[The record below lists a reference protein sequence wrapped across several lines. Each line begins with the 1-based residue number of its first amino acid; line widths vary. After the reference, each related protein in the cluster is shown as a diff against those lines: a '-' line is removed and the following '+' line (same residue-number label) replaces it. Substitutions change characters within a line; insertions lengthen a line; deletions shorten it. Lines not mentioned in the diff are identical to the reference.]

1 MFYGLTRADWNS
13 PPIPLVRHPYGPFL
27 PIKCAPGG
35 RTCLPAR
42 GEKHVKRAKTMADSA
57 VRVRIAP
64 SPTGEPHVGTAY
76 IALFN
81 YLFAKKHG
89 GTFILRIE
97 DTDATRSTPE
107 FEQKV
112 LDALKWCGLE
122 WSEGPDVGGPYG
134 PYRQSDRKDIY
145 LDYVRQIENNG
156 HGFRCFCTPE
166 RLEQMR
172 EGQRAAGK
180 QPKYDGHCL
189 SLTAEEVTRRV
200 DAGEPHVVRMKIPTE
215 GSCKFTDGVY
225 GDVEIPWDSVDM
237 QVLLK
242 ADGMPTYHMANVVD
256 DYLMKITHVARGE
269 EWLASVPKHILIY
282 QYLGLTPPVFMH
294 LSLMRNADKS
304 KLSKRKNP
312 TSISYYSALGY
323 LPEALMNFLG
333 LFFIQIAEGE
343 ELMTMAELAEK
354 FDPDN
359 LSKSGAIFDIQ
370 KLDWLNG
377 RWIREKLSDDEFLGR
392 VLAWASENDRLKQG
406 LKLSQSRISKLGE
419 LPALADFLLKSD
431 LGLEPAAFAK
441 IKSSPEELVEIFNT
455 VQPDLEKIL
464 EWNKETIEAELRA
477 IADRMGKK
485 LKVVLA
491 PLFVAV
497 SGSSRSLPLFDS
509 MELLGRSVVRQ
520 RLKIAGQVA
529 ASMAGSGK

>member
-1 MFYGLTRADWNS
+1 MSTSGTAS
-13 PPIPLVRHPYGPFL
+13 G
-27 PIKCAPGG
+27 
-35 RTCLPAR
+35 
-42 GEKHVKRAKTMADSA
+42 

-81 YLFAKKHG
+81 YLFAKKNN

-122 WSEGPDVGGPYG
+122 WSEGPDIGGPYG

-145 LDYVRQIENNG
+145 RPYVDKIVANG
-156 HGFRCFCTPE
+156 HGFKCFCTPE

-172 EGQRAAGK
+172 EAQRAAGK
-180 QPKYDGHCL
+180 PPKYDGLCL
-189 SLTAEEVTRRV
+189 HLSAEEVTKRV
-200 DAGEPHVVRMKIPTE
+200 DAGEPHVVRMKIPAE
-215 GSCKFTDGVY
+215 GSCKFVDGVY
-225 GDVEIPWDSVDM
+225 GPVEIPWEAVDM

-256 DYLMKITHVARGE
+256 DHMMKITHVARGE

-282 QYLGLTPPVFMH
+282 QYLGLEPPVFMH
-294 LSLMRNADKS
+294 LSLMRNHDKS

-343 ELMTMAELAEK
+343 ELLTMEQLAEK
-354 FDPDN
+354 FDPEN
-359 LSKSGAIFDIQ
+359 LSKAGAIFDIQ

-377 RWIREKLSDDEFLGR
+377 RWLREQLTEAEFAAR
-392 VLAWASENDRLKQG
+392 VLNWAMENNRIRDG

-419 LPALADFLLKSD
+419 LPDLAGFLLKSD
-431 LGLEPAAFAK
+431 LGLTPEAFAK
-441 IKSSPEELVEIFNT
+441 VKSTPEEILEVLNQ
-455 VQPDLEKIL
+455 VQPDLEKMP
-464 EWNKETIEAELRA
+464 EWTVESIEAELRA
-477 IADRMGKK
+477 SADRLGKK
-485 LKVVLA
+485 LKVVVA

-509 MELLGRSVVRQ
+509 MAILGRSVVRQ
-520 RLKIAGQVA
+520 RLKVA
-529 ASMAGSGK
+529 AQVVASMVGSGK

>member
-1 MFYGLTRADWNS
+1 M
-13 PPIPLVRHPYGPFL
+13 
-27 PIKCAPGG
+27 
-35 RTCLPAR
+35 R
-42 GEKHVKRAKTMADSA
+42 GVIRQACHFVETGTKTMSTSGTTG

-89 GTFILRIE
+89 GEFILRIE

-134 PYRQSDRKDIY
+134 PYRQSDRKHIY
-145 LDYVRQIENNG
+145 LDYVRKIEANG

-172 EGQRAAGK
+172 EAQRAAGK
-180 QPKYDGHCL
+180 QPKYDGLCL
-189 SLTAEEVTRRV
+189 HLSAEEVTKRV
-200 DAGEPHVVRMKIPTE
+200 EAGEPHVVRMKIPTE
-215 GSCKFTDGVY
+215 GSCKFVDGVY
-225 GDVEIPWDSVDM
+225 GAVEIPWDSVDM

-256 DYLMKITHVARGE
+256 DHLMKITHVARGE

-282 QYLGLTPPVFMH
+282 QYLGLEPPVFMH

-359 LSKSGAIFDIQ
+359 LSKAGAIFDIQ

-377 RWIREKLSDDEFLGR
+377 RWLREQLSEEQFAAR
-392 VLAWASENDRLKQG
+392 VLAWAMENDRIGQS
-406 LKLSQSRISKLGE
+406 LKLSQSRITKLGD
-419 LPALADFLLKSD
+419 LPDLAGFLLKSD
-431 LGLEPAAFAK
+431 LGLTPEAFSK
-441 IKSSPEELVEIFNT
+441 VKSTPEEILEILNT
-455 VQPDLEKIL
+455 VQPDLEKIV
-464 EWNKETIEAELRA
+464 EWTVESIEAELRA
-477 IADRMGKK
+477 IADRIGKK
-485 LKVVLA
+485 LKVVVA

-509 MELLGRSVVRQ
+509 MAILGRSVVRQ
-520 RLKIAGQVA
+520 RLKVAAQVV

>member
-1 MFYGLTRADWNS
+1 MTTSSTPSG
-13 PPIPLVRHPYGPFL
+13 
-27 PIKCAPGG
+27 
-35 RTCLPAR
+35 
-42 GEKHVKRAKTMADSA
+42 

-81 YLFAKKHG
+81 YLFARKHG
-89 GTFILRIE
+89 GEFILRIE
-97 DTDATRSTPE
+97 DTDANRSTPE
-107 FEQKV
+107 FEEKV
-112 LDALKWCGLE
+112 LDALKWCGLK
-122 WSEGPDVGGPYG
+122 WSEGPDIGGPYG

-145 LDYVRQIENNG
+145 RPYVEKIVEAG

-166 RLEQMR
+166 RLEKMR
-172 EGQRAAGK
+172 EAQRAASLP
-180 QPKYDGHCL
+180 PKYDGLCL
-189 SLTAEEVTRRV
+189 TLKAEEVTARV
-200 DAGEPHVVRMKIPTE
+200 GAGEPHVVRMKIPTE
-215 GSCKFTDGVY
+215 GACKFTDGVY
-225 GDVEIPWDSVDM
+225 GDVEIPWDAVDM

-256 DYLMKITHVARGE
+256 DHLMKITHVARGE

-282 QYLGLTPPVFMH
+282 RYLGLEPPVFMH

-343 ELMTMAELAEK
+343 ELLSMQELAAK
-354 FDPDN
+354 FDPEN
-359 LSKSGAIFDIQ
+359 LSKAGAIFDVQ

-377 RWIREKLSDDEFLGR
+377 RWIREAISEEDFLAR
-392 VLAWASENDRLKQG
+392 VLTWASENGRLAEG
-406 LKLSQSRISKLGE
+406 LKLSRSRISKLGE
-419 LPALADFLLKSD
+419 LPDLAGFLLKSD
-431 LGLEPAAFAK
+431 LGLDAGAFTK
-441 IKSSPEELVEIFNT
+441 VKSSPEELLQILEAAHA
-455 VQPDLEKIL
+455 DLEKIL
-464 EWNKETIEAELRA
+464 EWNVGTIEAELRA
-477 IADRMGKK
+477 ISDRLGKK
-485 LKVVLA
+485 LKVVVA

-509 MELLGRSVVRQ
+509 MALLGRSVVRQ
-520 RLKIAGQVA
+520 RLKVAVKIA
-529 ASMAGSGK
+529 ASMVGPKN

>member
-1 MFYGLTRADWNS
+1 MTASG
-13 PPIPLVRHPYGPFL
+13 
-27 PIKCAPGG
+27 
-35 RTCLPAR
+35 
-42 GEKHVKRAKTMADSA
+42 

-89 GTFILRIE
+89 GEFILRIE

-107 FEQKV
+107 FETKV
-112 LDALKWCGLE
+112 LDALKWCGLK
-122 WSEGPDVGGPYG
+122 WSEGPDIGGPYG
-134 PYRQSDRKDIY
+134 PYRQSDRKDLY
-145 LDYVRQIENNG
+145 KPYVEKIVAAG

-172 EGQRAAGK
+172 EAQRAAGK
-180 QPKYDGHCL
+180 PPKYDGHCL
-189 SLTAEEVTRRV
+189 NLSAEEVTSRMA
-200 DAGEPHVVRMKIPTE
+200 AGEPSVVRMKIPTE

-225 GDVEIPWDSVDM
+225 GDVEIPWDAVDM

-256 DYLMKITHVARGE
+256 DHMMQITHVARGE

-282 QYLGLTPPVFMH
+282 QYLGLEPPVFMH

-312 TSISYYSALGY
+312 TSISYYTALGY
-323 LPEALMNFLG
+323 IPEALMNFLG
-333 LFFIQIAEGE
+333 LFFVQIAEGD
-343 ELMTMAELAEK
+343 ELLTMDELAEK
-354 FDPDN
+354 FDPEN
-359 LSKSGAIFDIQ
+359 LSKAGAIFDIQ

-377 RWIREKLSDDEFLGR
+377 RWIREKLSEEEFQHR
-392 VLAWASENDRLKQG
+392 VLTFAMENDRLKAG
-406 LKLSQSRISKLGE
+406 LALSQSRISKLGE
-419 LPALADFLLKSD
+419 LPDLMGFLFKSD
-431 LGLEPAAFAK
+431 LNLEPSAFAK
-441 IKSSPEELVEIFNT
+441 IKSPPEEILEILNT

-464 EWNKETIEAELRA
+464 EWNVEAIEAELRA

-485 LKVVLA
+485 LKVIVA

-509 MELLGRSVVRQ
+509 MAILGRSVVRQ
-520 RLKIAGQVA
+520 RLKLASQAVA
-529 ASMAGSGK
+529 ALVGSK

>member
-1 MFYGLTRADWNS
+1 MTTSG
-13 PPIPLVRHPYGPFL
+13 
-27 PIKCAPGG
+27 
-35 RTCLPAR
+35 
-42 GEKHVKRAKTMADSA
+42 

-89 GTFILRIE
+89 GEFILRIE

-107 FEQKV
+107 FETKV
-112 LDALKWCGLE
+112 LDALKWCGLK

-134 PYRQSDRKDIY
+134 PYRQSDRKDLY
-145 LDYVRQIENNG
+145 KPYVEKIVEAG

-172 EGQRAAGK
+172 AAQRAAGLP
-180 QPKYDGHCL
+180 PKYDGHCL
-189 SLTAEEVTRRV
+189 NLSAEEVSTRV
-200 DAGEPHVVRMKIPTE
+200 AAGEPHVVRMKIPTE
-215 GSCKFTDGVY
+215 GTCKFHDGVY
-225 GDVEIPWDSVDM
+225 GDVEIPWDAVDM

-256 DYLMKITHVARGE
+256 DHLMKITHVARGE

-282 QYLGLTPPVFMH
+282 QYLGWESPVFMH

-312 TSISYYSALGY
+312 TSISYYTALGY
-323 LPEALMNFLG
+323 IPEALMNFLG

-343 ELMTMAELAEK
+343 ELLSMDELAAK
-354 FDPDN
+354 FDPEN
-359 LSKSGAIFDIQ
+359 LSKAGAIFDIQ

-377 RWIREKLSDDEFLGR
+377 RWIREKLSEEEFQHR
-392 VLAWASENDRLKQG
+392 VLTWAMENDRLKEG
-406 LKLSQSRISKLGE
+406 LKLSQSRITKLGE
-419 LPALADFLLKSD
+419 LPDLAGFLFKSD
-431 LGLEPAAFAK
+431 LNLDPSAFAR
-441 IKSSPEELVEIFNT
+441 IKSTPEELLEILNT

-464 EWNKETIEAELRA
+464 EWNVETIEAELRA

-485 LKVVLA
+485 LKVIVA

-509 MELLGRSVVRQ
+509 MAILGRSVVRQ
-520 RLKIAGQVA
+520 RLKLAAQTVA
-529 ASMAGSGK
+529 TLVGPKN

>member
-1 MFYGLTRADWNS
+1 MSTSGTAS
-13 PPIPLVRHPYGPFL
+13 G
-27 PIKCAPGG
+27 
-35 RTCLPAR
+35 
-42 GEKHVKRAKTMADSA
+42 

-81 YLFAKKHG
+81 YLFAKKNN

-122 WSEGPDVGGPYG
+122 WSEGPDIGGPYG

-145 LDYVRQIENNG
+145 RPYVDKIVANG
-156 HGFRCFCTPE
+156 HGFKCFCTPE

-172 EGQRAAGK
+172 EAQRAAGK
-180 QPKYDGHCL
+180 PPKYDGLCL
-189 SLTAEEVTRRV
+189 HLSAEEVTKRV

-215 GSCKFTDGVY
+215 GSCKFVDGVY
-225 GDVEIPWDSVDM
+225 GPVEIPWEAVDM

-256 DYLMKITHVARGE
+256 DHMMKITHVARGE

-282 QYLGLTPPVFMH
+282 QYLGLEPPVFMH
-294 LSLMRNADKS
+294 LSLMRNHDKS

-343 ELMTMAELAEK
+343 ELLTMEQLAEK
-354 FDPDN
+354 FDPEN
-359 LSKSGAIFDIQ
+359 LSKAGAIFDIQ

-377 RWIREKLSDDEFLGR
+377 RWLREQLTEEEFAAR
-392 VLAWASENDRLKQG
+392 VLNWAMENNRIRDG

-419 LPALADFLLKSD
+419 LPDLAGFLLKSD
-431 LGLEPAAFAK
+431 LGLTPEVFAK
-441 IKSSPEELVEIFNT
+441 VKSTPEEILEVLNQ
-455 VQPDLEKIL
+455 VQPDLEKMP
-464 EWNKETIEAELRA
+464 EWTVESIEAELRA
-477 IADRMGKK
+477 SADRLGKK
-485 LKVVLA
+485 LKVVVA

-509 MELLGRSVVRQ
+509 MAILGRSVVRQ
-520 RLKIAGQVA
+520 RLKVA
-529 ASMAGSGK
+529 AQVVASMVGSGNKDA

>member
-1 MFYGLTRADWNS
+1 MSETG
-13 PPIPLVRHPYGPFL
+13 
-27 PIKCAPGG
+27 
-35 RTCLPAR
+35 
-42 GEKHVKRAKTMADSA
+42 

-81 YLFAKKHG
+81 YLFAKKHN

-122 WSEGPDVGGPYG
+122 WAEGPDVGGPYG
-134 PYRQSDRKDIY
+134 PYRQSDRKHIY
-145 LDYVRQIENNG
+145 GEYVEKIVAAG

-166 RLEQMR
+166 RLEEMR
-172 EGQRAAGK
+172 AGQRASGK
-180 QPKYDGHCL
+180 QPKYDGKCL
-189 SLTAEEVTRRV
+189 NLKAEEVKARM
-200 DAGEPHVVRMKIPTE
+200 DAGEPSVVRMKIPAE
-215 GSCKFTDGVY
+215 GACEFHDGVY
-225 GDVEIPWDSVDM
+225 GDVSIPWESVDM

-256 DYLMKITHVARGE
+256 DHLMKITHVARGE
-269 EWLASVPKHILIY
+269 EWLASVPKHILLY
-282 QYLGLTPPVFMH
+282 QYLGLEPPKFMH

-304 KLSKRKNP
+304 KLSKRRNP

-343 ELMTMAELAEK
+343 EMMSMEQLKEK
-354 FDPDN
+354 FDPESLN
-359 LSKSGAIFDIQ
+359 KAGAIFDIQ

-377 RWIREKLSDDEFLGR
+377 RWLREGISEGEFVAR
-392 VLAWASENDRLKQG
+392 VLNWAQENDRFMEG
-406 LKLSQSRISKLGE
+406 MKLAQSRIERLSD
-419 LPALADFLLKSD
+419 LPDLAGFLLKGD
-431 LGLEPAAFAK
+431 LGLTADNFRR
-441 IKSSPEELVEIFNT
+441 IKKTSLEDVLAVLQTSHD
-455 VQPDLEKIL
+455 DLEKIF
-464 EWNKETIEAELRA
+464 EWNTASIEEELRA
-477 IADRMGKK
+477 ISERMEKK
-485 LKVVLA
+485 LRDVVA
-491 PLFVAV
+491 PLFIAV

-509 MELLGRSVVRQ
+509 MAILGRSVVRQ
-520 RLKIAGQVA
+520 RLKQAITAVKLGLEEDKKNN
-529 ASMAGSGK
+529 G

>member
-1 MFYGLTRADWNS
+1 MTTSG
-13 PPIPLVRHPYGPFL
+13 
-27 PIKCAPGG
+27 
-35 RTCLPAR
+35 
-42 GEKHVKRAKTMADSA
+42 

-89 GTFILRIE
+89 GEFILRIE

-107 FEQKV
+107 FETKV
-112 LDALKWCGLE
+112 LDALKWCGLK
-122 WSEGPDVGGPYG
+122 WSEGPDIGGPYG
-134 PYRQSDRKDIY
+134 PYRQSDRKDLY
-145 LDYVRQIENNG
+145 KPYVEQIVTNG

-166 RLEQMR
+166 RLEKMR
-172 EGQRAAGK
+172 EAQRAAGLP
-180 QPKYDGHCL
+180 PKYDGHCL
-189 SLTAEEVTRRV
+189 NLSAEEVTSRV
-200 DAGEPHVVRMKIPTE
+200 AAGEPHVVRMKIPTE
-215 GSCKFTDGVY
+215 GSCKFHDGVY
-225 GDVEIPWDSVDM
+225 GDVEIPWDAVDM

-256 DYLMKITHVARGE
+256 DHLMKITHVARGE

-282 QYLGLTPPVFMH
+282 QYLGWEPPVFMH

-304 KLSKRKNP
+304 KLSKRRNP
-312 TSISYYSALGY
+312 TSISYYTALGY
-323 LPEALMNFLG
+323 IPEALMNFLG

-343 ELMTMAELAEK
+343 ELLSMDELTAK
-354 FDPDN
+354 FDPEN
-359 LSKSGAIFDIQ
+359 LSKAGAIFDIQ

-377 RWIREKLSDDEFLGR
+377 RWIREKLSEEEFQHR
-392 VLAWASENDRLKQG
+392 VLTWAMENDRLKEG
-406 LKLSQSRISKLGE
+406 LKLSQSRITKLGE
-419 LPALADFLLKSD
+419 LPDLAGFLFKSD
-431 LGLEPAAFAK
+431 LNLDPSAFAK
-441 IKSSPEELVEIFNT
+441 IKSTPEELLEILNT

-464 EWNKETIEAELRA
+464 EWNVETIEAELRA

-485 LKVVLA
+485 LKVIVA

-509 MELLGRSVVRQ
+509 MAILGRSVVRQ
-520 RLKIAGQVA
+520 RLKLAAQTVA
-529 ASMAGSGK
+529 ALVGPKN

>member
-1 MFYGLTRADWNS
+1 MSTSGTAS
-13 PPIPLVRHPYGPFL
+13 G
-27 PIKCAPGG
+27 
-35 RTCLPAR
+35 
-42 GEKHVKRAKTMADSA
+42 

-81 YLFAKKHG
+81 YLFAKKHN

-122 WSEGPDVGGPYG
+122 WSEGPDIGGPYG
-134 PYRQSDRKDIY
+134 PYRQSDRKDMY
-145 LDYVRQIENNG
+145 RPYVDKIVESG
-156 HGFRCFCTPE
+156 HGFKCFCTPE
-166 RLEQMR
+166 RLAEMR
-172 EGQRAAGK
+172 EAQRAAGK
-180 QPKYDGHCL
+180 PPKYDGLCL
-189 SLTAEEVTRRV
+189 HISAEEVTRRV

-215 GSCKFTDGVY
+215 GSCKFVDGVY
-225 GDVEIPWDSVDM
+225 GPVEIPWDAVDM

-256 DYLMKITHVARGE
+256 DHLMKITHVARGE

-282 QYLGLTPPVFMH
+282 QYLGLEPPVFMH
-294 LSLMRNADKS
+294 LSLMRNHDKS

-343 ELMTMAELAEK
+343 ELLTMEQLAEK
-354 FDPDN
+354 FDPEN
-359 LSKSGAIFDIQ
+359 LSKAGAIFDIQ

-377 RWIREKLSDDEFLGR
+377 RWLREQLTEEEFTAR
-392 VLAWASENDRLKQG
+392 VLNWAMENDRIRQG

-419 LPALADFLLKSD
+419 LPDLTGFLLKSD
-431 LGLEPAAFAK
+431 LGLTPEAFAK
-441 IKSSPEELVEIFNT
+441 VKSTPEEILEVLNQ
-455 VQPDLEKIL
+455 VQPDLEKMP
-464 EWNKETIEAELRA
+464 EWTVESIEAELRLS
-477 IADRMGKK
+477 ADRLGKK
-485 LKVVLA
+485 LKVVVA

-509 MELLGRSVVRQ
+509 MAILGRSVVRQ
-520 RLKIAGQVA
+520 RLKIAAQVV
-529 ASMAGSGK
+529 ASMVGSGK

>member
-1 MFYGLTRADWNS
+1 MSTSGTAS
-13 PPIPLVRHPYGPFL
+13 G
-27 PIKCAPGG
+27 
-35 RTCLPAR
+35 
-42 GEKHVKRAKTMADSA
+42 

-81 YLFAKKHG
+81 YLFAKKHN

-122 WSEGPDVGGPYG
+122 WSEGPDIGGPYG
-134 PYRQSDRKDIY
+134 PYRQSDRKDMY
-145 LDYVRQIENNG
+145 RPYVDRIVESG
-156 HGFRCFCTPE
+156 HGFNCFCTPE
-166 RLEQMR
+166 RLTEMR
-172 EGQRAAGK
+172 EAQRAAGK
-180 QPKYDGHCL
+180 PPKYDGLCL
-189 SLTAEEVTRRV
+189 HLSAEEVTKRV

-215 GSCKFTDGVY
+215 GSCKFVDGVY
-225 GDVEIPWDSVDM
+225 GPVEIPWDAVDM

-256 DYLMKITHVARGE
+256 DHLMKITHVARGE

-282 QYLGLTPPVFMH
+282 QYLGLEPPVFMH
-294 LSLMRNADKS
+294 LSLMRNHDKS

-343 ELMTMAELAEK
+343 ELLTMDQLAEK
-354 FDPDN
+354 FDPEN
-359 LSKSGAIFDIQ
+359 LSKAGAIFDIQ

-377 RWIREKLSDDEFLGR
+377 RWLREQLTEEEFTAR
-392 VLAWASENDRLKQG
+392 VLNWAMENDRIRQG

-419 LPALADFLLKSD
+419 LPDLTGFLLKSD
-431 LGLEPAAFAK
+431 LGLTPEAFAK
-441 IKSSPEELVEIFNT
+441 VKSTPEEILDVLNQ
-455 VQPDLEKIL
+455 VQPDLEKMP
-464 EWNKETIEAELRA
+464 EWTVESIEAELRLS
-477 IADRMGKK
+477 ADRLGKK
-485 LKVVLA
+485 LKVVVA

-509 MELLGRSVVRQ
+509 MAILGRSVVRQ
-520 RLKIAGQVA
+520 RLKVA
-529 ASMAGSGK
+529 AQVVASMVGSGK

>member
-1 MFYGLTRADWNS
+1 MTTSG
-13 PPIPLVRHPYGPFL
+13 
-27 PIKCAPGG
+27 
-35 RTCLPAR
+35 
-42 GEKHVKRAKTMADSA
+42 

-89 GTFILRIE
+89 GEFILRIE

-107 FEQKV
+107 FETKV
-112 LDALKWCGLE
+112 LDALKWCGLK
-122 WSEGPDVGGPYG
+122 WSEGPDIGGPYG
-134 PYRQSDRKDIY
+134 PYRQSDRKDLY
-145 LDYVRQIENNG
+145 KPYVEKIVDAG

-172 EGQRAAGK
+172 AAQRAAGLP
-180 QPKYDGHCL
+180 PKYDGHCL
-189 SLTAEEVTRRV
+189 NLSAEEVSSRV
-200 DAGEPHVVRMKIPTE
+200 AAGEPHVVRMKIPTE
-215 GSCKFTDGVY
+215 GSCKFHDGVY
-225 GDVEIPWDSVDM
+225 GDVEIPWDAVDM

-256 DYLMKITHVARGE
+256 DHLMKITHVARGE

-282 QYLGLTPPVFMH
+282 RYLGLEPPVFMH

-312 TSISYYSALGY
+312 TSISYYTALGY
-323 LPEALMNFLG
+323 IPEALMNFLG
-333 LFFIQIAEGE
+333 LFFVQIAEGD
-343 ELMTMAELAEK
+343 ELLTMDELAEK
-354 FDPDN
+354 FDPEN
-359 LSKSGAIFDIQ
+359 LSKAGAIFDIQ

-377 RWIREKLSDDEFLGR
+377 RWIREKLSEEEFQQR
-392 VLAWASENDRLKQG
+392 VLTWAMENSRLQEG

-419 LPALADFLLKSD
+419 LPDLTGFLFKSD
-431 LGLEPAAFAK
+431 LNLDPSAFAR
-441 IKSSPEELVEIFNT
+441 IKSTPEELLEILNT

-464 EWNKETIEAELRA
+464 EWNVETIEAELRA

-485 LKVVLA
+485 LKVIVA

-509 MELLGRSVVRQ
+509 MAILGRSVVRQ
-520 RLKIAGQVA
+520 RLKLAAQTVA
-529 ASMAGSGK
+529 TLVGPKN

>member
-1 MFYGLTRADWNS
+1 MST
-13 PPIPLVRHPYGPFL
+13 
-27 PIKCAPGG
+27 
-35 RTCLPAR
+35 
-42 GEKHVKRAKTMADSA
+42 SA
-57 VRVRIAP
+57 TASGVRVRIAP

-81 YLFAKKHG
+81 YLFAKKNN

-122 WSEGPDVGGPYG
+122 WSEGPDIGGPYG

-145 LDYVRQIENNG
+145 RPFVDKIVANG
-156 HGFRCFCTPE
+156 HGFKCFCTPE
-166 RLEQMR
+166 RLAEMR
-172 EGQRAAGK
+172 EAQRAAGK
-180 QPKYDGHCL
+180 PPKYDGLCL
-189 SLTAEEVTRRV
+189 HLSAEEVKTRV
-200 DAGEPHVVRMKIPTE
+200 EAGEPHVVRMKIPTE
-215 GSCKFTDGVY
+215 GSCKFVDGVY
-225 GDVEIPWDSVDM
+225 GPVEIPWDAVDM

-256 DYLMKITHVARGE
+256 DHLMKITHVARGE

-282 QYLGLTPPVFMH
+282 QYLGLEPPVFMH
-294 LSLMRNADKS
+294 LSLMRNHDKS

-343 ELMTMAELAEK
+343 ELLTMDQLSEK
-354 FDPDN
+354 FDPEN
-359 LSKSGAIFDIQ
+359 LSKAGAIFDIQ

-377 RWIREKLSDDEFLGR
+377 RWLREQLSEEEFVQR
-392 VLAWASENDRLKQG
+392 VLSWAMENDRVRQG

-419 LPALADFLLKSD
+419 LPELAGFLLKSD
-431 LGLEPAAFAK
+431 LGLTPEAFAK
-441 IKSSPEELVEIFNT
+441 VKSTPEEILEVLNQ
-455 VQPDLEKIL
+455 VQPDLEKMP
-464 EWNKETIEAELRA
+464 EWTVESIEAELRA
-477 IADRMGKK
+477 SADRLGKK
-485 LKVVLA
+485 LKVVVA

-509 MELLGRSVVRQ
+509 MAILGRSVVRQ
-520 RLKIAGQVA
+520 RLKVA
-529 ASMAGSGK
+529 AQVVASMVGSGK

>member
-1 MFYGLTRADWNS
+1 MTASG
-13 PPIPLVRHPYGPFL
+13 
-27 PIKCAPGG
+27 
-35 RTCLPAR
+35 
-42 GEKHVKRAKTMADSA
+42 

-81 YLFAKKHG
+81 YLFALKHG
-89 GTFILRIE
+89 GEFILRIE

-112 LDALKWCGLE
+112 LDALKWTGLK

-134 PYRQSDRKDIY
+134 PYRQSNRKHIY
-145 LDYVRQIENNG
+145 GEYVEKIVAAG

-166 RLEQMR
+166 RLEEMR
-172 EGQRAAGK
+172 AGQRAAGK
-180 QPKYDGHCL
+180 QPKYDGRCL
-189 SLTAEEVTRRV
+189 TLSAEEVTSRM
-200 DAGEPHVVRMKIPTE
+200 ASGEPSVVRMKIPTE
-215 GSCKFTDGVY
+215 GACKFHDGVY

-282 QYLGLTPPVFMH
+282 QYLGLEPPVFMH

-343 ELMTMAELAEK
+343 EMMTMDELAQK

-359 LSKSGAIFDIQ
+359 LSKAGAIFDVQ

-377 RWIREKLSDDEFLGR
+377 RWLREKLSPDEFIAR
-392 VLAWASENDRLKQG
+392 VFEWASENARLTEG
-406 LKLSQSRISKLGE
+406 LKLAQSRIGKLGE
-419 LPALADFLLKSD
+419 LPPLTGFLLASD
-431 LGLEPAAFAK
+431 VGLTPASFAG
-441 IKSSPEELVEIFNT
+441 IKAPPAETLEVLEV
-455 VQPDLEKIL
+455 VQADLEKIL
-464 EWNKETIEAELRA
+464 EWNVETIEAELRA
-477 IADRMGKK
+477 IAERTGKK
-485 LKVVLA
+485 LKVITA
-491 PLFVAV
+491 PLFVAM

-509 MELLGRSVVRQ
+509 MALLGRSVVRQ
-520 RLKIAGQVA
+520 RLKVA
-529 ASMAGSGK
+529 AQVVKTMAAA

>member
-1 MFYGLTRADWNS
+1 MNTSATN
-13 PPIPLVRHPYGPFL
+13 
-27 PIKCAPGG
+27 AP
-35 RTCLPAR
+35 
-42 GEKHVKRAKTMADSA
+42 

-81 YLFAKKHG
+81 YLFAKKHN

-107 FEQKV
+107 FETKV

-122 WSEGPDVGGPYG
+122 WAEGPDVGGPYG
-134 PYRQSDRKDIY
+134 PYRQSDRKHIY
-145 LDYVRQIENNG
+145 LDYVRKIEANG

-172 EGQRAAGK
+172 EAQRAEGK
-180 QPKYDGHCL
+180 QPKYDGLCL
-189 SLTAEEVTRRV
+189 KLSAEEVTKRV
-200 DAGEPHVVRMKIPTE
+200 EAGEPHVVRMKIPTE
-215 GSCKFTDGVY
+215 GSCKFVDGVY
-225 GDVEIPWDSVDM
+225 GEVEIPWESVDM

-256 DYLMKITHVARGE
+256 DHLMKITHVARGE

-282 QYLGLTPPVFMH
+282 QYLGLEPPVFMH

-323 LPEALMNFLG
+323 MPEALMNFLG

-343 ELMTMAELAEK
+343 ELMTMQELSEK

-377 RWIREKLSDDEFLGR
+377 RWLREKLSEEEFAAR
-392 VLAWASENDRLKQG
+392 VLAWAMENDRLKEG
-406 LKLSQSRISKLGE
+406 LKLSQSRITKLGE
-419 LPALADFLLKSD
+419 LPDLTGFLLKSD

-441 IKSSPEELVEIFNT
+441 VKSTPEEILEILNT
-455 VQPDLEKIL
+455 VQPDLEKIF
-464 EWNKETIEAELRA
+464 EWNVESIEAELRA

-491 PLFVAV
+491 PLFVSV

-509 MELLGRSVVRQ
+509 MAILGRSVVRQ
-520 RLKIAGQVA
+520 RLKVAAQVV

>member
-1 MFYGLTRADWNS
+1 MSTSG
-13 PPIPLVRHPYGPFL
+13 
-27 PIKCAPGG
+27 
-35 RTCLPAR
+35 
-42 GEKHVKRAKTMADSA
+42 

-81 YLFAKKHG
+81 YLFAKKNN

-122 WSEGPDVGGPYG
+122 WSEGPDIGGPYG

-145 LDYVRQIENNG
+145 RPYVDKIVANG
-156 HGFRCFCTPE
+156 HGFKCFCTPE

-172 EGQRAAGK
+172 EAQRAAGK
-180 QPKYDGHCL
+180 PPKYDGLCL
-189 SLTAEEVTRRV
+189 HLSAEEVTKRV
-200 DAGEPHVVRMKIPTE
+200 DAGEPHVVRMKIPAE
-215 GSCKFTDGVY
+215 GSCKFVDGVY
-225 GDVEIPWDSVDM
+225 GPVEIPWDAVDM

-256 DYLMKITHVARGE
+256 DHMMKITHVARGE

-282 QYLGLTPPVFMH
+282 QYLGLEPPVFMH
-294 LSLMRNADKS
+294 LSLMRNHDKS

-333 LFFIQIAEGE
+333 LFFIQISEGE
-343 ELMTMAELAEK
+343 ELLTMDQLAEK
-354 FDPDN
+354 FDPEN
-359 LSKSGAIFDIQ
+359 LSKAGAIFDIQ

-377 RWIREKLSDDEFLGR
+377 RWLREQLTEEDFMQR
-392 VLAWASENDRLKQG
+392 VLEWAMENNRIRDG

-419 LPALADFLLKSD
+419 LPDLAGFLLKSD
-431 LGLEPAAFAK
+431 LGLTPEAFAK
-441 IKSSPEELVEIFNT
+441 VKSTPEEILEVLNQ
-455 VQPDLEKIL
+455 VQPDLEKMP
-464 EWNKETIEAELRA
+464 EWTVESIEAELRA
-477 IADRMGKK
+477 SADRLGKK
-485 LKVVLA
+485 LKVVVA

-509 MELLGRSVVRQ
+509 MAILGRSVVRQ
-520 RLKIAGQVA
+520 RLKVA
-529 ASMAGSGK
+529 AQVVASMVGSGK

>member
-1 MFYGLTRADWNS
+1 MSTSGTAS
-13 PPIPLVRHPYGPFL
+13 G
-27 PIKCAPGG
+27 
-35 RTCLPAR
+35 
-42 GEKHVKRAKTMADSA
+42 

-81 YLFAKKHG
+81 YLFAKKHN

-122 WSEGPDVGGPYG
+122 WSEGPDIGGPYG
-134 PYRQSDRKDIY
+134 PYRQSDRKDMY
-145 LDYVRQIENNG
+145 RPYVDKIVANG
-156 HGFRCFCTPE
+156 HGFKCFCTPE
-166 RLEQMR
+166 RLAEMR
-172 EGQRAAGK
+172 EAQRAAGK
-180 QPKYDGHCL
+180 PPKYDGLCL
-189 SLTAEEVTRRV
+189 HISAEEVTRRV

-215 GSCKFTDGVY
+215 GSCKFVDGVY
-225 GDVEIPWDSVDM
+225 GPVEIPWDAVDM

-256 DYLMKITHVARGE
+256 DHLMKITHVARGE

-282 QYLGLTPPVFMH
+282 QYLGLEPPVFMH
-294 LSLMRNADKS
+294 LSLMRNHDKS

-343 ELMTMAELAEK
+343 ELLTMEQLAEK
-354 FDPDN
+354 FDPEN
-359 LSKSGAIFDIQ
+359 LSKAGAIFDIQ

-377 RWIREKLSDDEFLGR
+377 RWLREQLTEEEFTAR
-392 VLAWASENDRLKQG
+392 VLNWAMENDRIRQG

-419 LPALADFLLKSD
+419 LPDLTGFLLKSD
-431 LGLEPAAFAK
+431 LGLTPEAFAK
-441 IKSSPEELVEIFNT
+441 VKSTPEEILEVLNQ
-455 VQPDLEKIL
+455 VQPDLEKMP
-464 EWNKETIEAELRA
+464 EWTVESIEAELRLS
-477 IADRMGKK
+477 ADRLGKK
-485 LKVVLA
+485 LKVVVA

-509 MELLGRSVVRQ
+509 MAILGRSVVRQ
-520 RLKIAGQVA
+520 RLKIASQVV
-529 ASMAGSGK
+529 ASMVGSGK

>member
-1 MFYGLTRADWNS
+1 MSNPATNS
-13 PPIPLVRHPYGPFL
+13 G
-27 PIKCAPGG
+27 
-35 RTCLPAR
+35 
-42 GEKHVKRAKTMADSA
+42 

-107 FEQKV
+107 FEEKV

-122 WSEGPDVGGPYG
+122 WSEGPDIGGPHG
-134 PYRQSDRKDIY
+134 PYRQSDRKAMY
-145 LDYVRQIENNG
+145 QPYAQELLDKG
-156 HGFRCFCTPE
+156 HAFRCFCTPE
-166 RLEQMR
+166 RLEEMR
-172 EGQRAAGK
+172 EAQRASGK
-180 QPKYDGHCL
+180 PPKYDGLCL
-189 SLTAEEVTRRV
+189 NLSAEEVTSRMA
-200 DAGEPHVVRMKIPTE
+200 AGEPSVIRMKIPTE
-215 GSCKFTDGVY
+215 GSCDFTDGVY
-225 GDVEIPWDSVDM
+225 GDVSIPWDSVDM
-237 QVLLK
+237 QVLIK
-242 ADGMPTYHMANVVD
+242 ADGMPTYHMANVID
-256 DYLMKITHVARGE
+256 DHLMKITHVARGE
-269 EWLASVPKHILIY
+269 EWLASVPKHILLY
-282 QYLGLTPPVFMH
+282 RYFEWEQPVFMH

-343 ELMTMAELAEK
+343 ELLTMDELSQK
-354 FDPDN
+354 FDPEN
-359 LSKSGAIFDIQ
+359 LSKAGAIFDIQ

-377 RWIREKLSDDEFLGR
+377 RWIREKLSEEDFTAR
-392 VLAWASENDRLKQG
+392 VLSWAMENNRIKEG
-406 LKLSQSRISKLGE
+406 LRLSQSRISKLGE
-419 LPALADFLLKSD
+419 LPELAGFLLKSD
-431 LGLEPAAFAK
+431 LGLEPSAFAK
-441 IKSSPEELVEIFNT
+441 VKSMPEEILEILNT
-455 VQPDLEKIL
+455 VQPDLEKL
-464 EWNKETIEAELRA
+464 VEWNVETIEAELRA

-485 LKVVLA
+485 LKVVVA

-509 MELLGRSVVRQ
+509 MAILGRSVVRQ
-520 RLKIAGQVA
+520 RLKVASQVV
-529 ASMAGSGK
+529 ASMVGDGK

>member
-1 MFYGLTRADWNS
+1 MTASG
-13 PPIPLVRHPYGPFL
+13 
-27 PIKCAPGG
+27 
-35 RTCLPAR
+35 
-42 GEKHVKRAKTMADSA
+42 

-89 GTFILRIE
+89 GEFILRIE

-112 LDALKWCGLE
+112 LDALKWTGLA

-134 PYRQSDRKDIY
+134 PYRQSDRKHIY
-145 LDYVRQIENNG
+145 GEYVEKIVAAG

-166 RLEQMR
+166 RLEEMR
-172 EGQRAAGK
+172 AAQRAAGK
-180 QPKYDGHCL
+180 APKYDGHCL
-189 SLTAEEVTRRV
+189 NLTAEEVTRRMA
-200 DAGEPHVVRMKIPTE
+200 AGEPSVVRMKVPTE
-215 GSCKFTDGVY
+215 GSCKFHDGVY
-225 GDVEIPWDSVDM
+225 GDVEIPWDAVDM

-256 DYLMKITHVARGE
+256 DRLMKITHVARGE

-282 QYLGLTPPVFMH
+282 RYLGWEAPQFMH

-333 LFFIQIAEGE
+333 LFFMQIAEGE
-343 ELMTMAELAEK
+343 ELMTMDELAEK
-354 FDPDN
+354 FDPEN
-359 LSKSGAIFDIQ
+359 LSKAGAIFDVQ

-377 RWIREKLSDDEFLGR
+377 RWLREKLTPDEFVAR
-392 VLAWASENDRLKQG
+392 VFGWASENGRLTDG
-406 LKLSQSRISKLGE
+406 LKLAQSRIGKLGE
-419 LPALADFLLKSD
+419 LPPLASFLLASD
-431 LGLEPAAFAK
+431 VGLAPASFAG
-441 IKSSPEELVEIFNT
+441 IKAPPKETLDVLET
-455 VQPDLEKIL
+455 VQADLEKIV
-464 EWNKETIEAELRA
+464 EWTVESIEAELRA
-477 IADRMGKK
+477 IAERTGRK
-485 LKVVLA
+485 LKVITA
-491 PLFVAV
+491 PLFVAM
-497 SGSSRSLPLFDS
+497 SGSQRSLPLFDS
-509 MELLGRSVVRQ
+509 MALLGRSVVRQ
-520 RLKIAGQVA
+520 RLKVA
-529 ASMAGSGK
+529 AAVVKSMAA

>member
-1 MFYGLTRADWNS
+1 MSTSGTAS
-13 PPIPLVRHPYGPFL
+13 G
-27 PIKCAPGG
+27 
-35 RTCLPAR
+35 
-42 GEKHVKRAKTMADSA
+42 

-81 YLFAKKHG
+81 YLFAKKHN

-122 WSEGPDVGGPYG
+122 WSEGPDIGGPYG
-134 PYRQSDRKDIY
+134 PYRQSDRKDMY
-145 LDYVRQIENNG
+145 RPYVDKIVANG
-156 HGFRCFCTPE
+156 HGFKCFCTPE

-172 EGQRAAGK
+172 EAQRAAGK
-180 QPKYDGHCL
+180 PPKYDGLCL
-189 SLTAEEVTRRV
+189 TLSAEEVTKRV
-200 DAGEPHVVRMKIPTE
+200 EAGEPHVVRMKIPTE
-215 GSCKFTDGVY
+215 GSCKFVDGVY
-225 GDVEIPWDSVDM
+225 GEVEIPWDAVDM

-256 DYLMKITHVARGE
+256 DHLMKITHVARGE

-282 QYLGLTPPVFMH
+282 QYLGLEPPVFMH
-294 LSLMRNADKS
+294 LSLMRNHDKS

-343 ELMTMAELAEK
+343 ELLTMDQLAEK
-354 FDPDN
+354 FDPEN
-359 LSKSGAIFDIQ
+359 LSKAGAIFDIQ

-377 RWIREKLSDDEFLGR
+377 RWLREQLTEEQFNQR
-392 VLAWASENDRLKQG
+392 VLEWAMENDRVRQG

-419 LPALADFLLKSD
+419 LPDLAGFLLKSD
-431 LGLEPAAFAK
+431 LGLTPEAFAK
-441 IKSSPEELVEIFNT
+441 VKSTPEEILEVLNQ
-455 VQPDLEKIL
+455 VQPDLEKMP
-464 EWNKETIEAELRA
+464 EWTVESIEAELRA
-477 IADRMGKK
+477 SADKLGKK
-485 LKVVLA
+485 LKVVVA

-509 MELLGRSVVRQ
+509 MAILGRSVVRQ
-520 RLKIAGQVA
+520 RLKVA
-529 ASMAGSGK
+529 AQVVASMVGSGK

>member
-1 MFYGLTRADWNS
+1 MT
-13 PPIPLVRHPYGPFL
+13 
-27 PIKCAPGG
+27 
-35 RTCLPAR
+35 
-42 GEKHVKRAKTMADSA
+42 DSA

-145 LDYVRQIENNG
+145 LDYVRQIEKNG

-172 EGQRAAGK
+172 DAQRAVGK

-189 SLTAEEVTRRV
+189 TLSAEEVTSRV

-520 RLKIAGQVA
+520 RLKVAGQVA

>member
-1 MFYGLTRADWNS
+1 MTTSG
-13 PPIPLVRHPYGPFL
+13 
-27 PIKCAPGG
+27 
-35 RTCLPAR
+35 
-42 GEKHVKRAKTMADSA
+42 

-89 GTFILRIE
+89 GEFILRIE

-107 FEQKV
+107 FETKV
-112 LDALKWCGLE
+112 LDALKWCGLK
-122 WSEGPDVGGPYG
+122 WSEGPDIGGPYG
-134 PYRQSDRKDIY
+134 PYRQSDRKDLY
-145 LDYVRQIENNG
+145 KPYVEQIVTNG

-166 RLEQMR
+166 RLEKMR
-172 EGQRAAGK
+172 EAQRAAGLP
-180 QPKYDGHCL
+180 PKYDGHCL
-189 SLTAEEVTRRV
+189 NLSAEEVTSRV
-200 DAGEPHVVRMKIPTE
+200 AAGEPHVVRMKIPTE
-215 GSCKFTDGVY
+215 GSCKFHDGVY
-225 GDVEIPWDSVDM
+225 GDVEIPWDAVDM

-256 DYLMKITHVARGE
+256 DHLMKITHVARGE

-282 QYLGLTPPVFMH
+282 QYLGWEPPVFMH

-312 TSISYYSALGY
+312 TSISYYTALGY
-323 LPEALMNFLG
+323 IPEALMNFLG

-343 ELMTMAELAEK
+343 ELLTMDELAEK
-354 FDPDN
+354 FDPEN
-359 LSKSGAIFDIQ
+359 LSKAGAIFDIQ

-377 RWIREKLSDDEFLGR
+377 RWIREKLSEEEFRHR
-392 VLAWASENDRLKQG
+392 VLTWAMENDRLKEG
-406 LKLSQSRISKLGE
+406 LKLSQSRITKLGE
-419 LPALADFLLKSD
+419 LPDLTGFLFKSD
-431 LGLEPAAFAK
+431 LNLDPSAFAK
-441 IKSSPEELVEIFNT
+441 IKSTPEELLEILNT

-464 EWNKETIEAELRA
+464 EWNVETIEAELRA

-485 LKVVLA
+485 LKVIVA

-509 MELLGRSVVRQ
+509 MAILGRSVVRQ
-520 RLKIAGQVA
+520 RLKLAAQTVA
-529 ASMAGSGK
+529 TLVGPKN

>member
-1 MFYGLTRADWNS
+1 MTTSG
-13 PPIPLVRHPYGPFL
+13 
-27 PIKCAPGG
+27 
-35 RTCLPAR
+35 
-42 GEKHVKRAKTMADSA
+42 

-122 WSEGPDVGGPYG
+122 WSEGPDIGGPHG
-134 PYRQSDRKDIY
+134 PYRQSDRKAMY
-145 LDYVRQIENNG
+145 TPYGQELLDKG
-156 HGFRCFCTPE
+156 HAFRCFCTPE

-172 EGQRAAGK
+172 EAQRAAGK
-180 QPKYDGHCL
+180 PPKYDGLCL
-189 SLTAEEVTRRV
+189 NIKAEEVTARV
-200 DAGEPHVVRMKIPTE
+200 ASGEASVIRMKIPAE
-215 GSCKFTDGVY
+215 GSCDFNDGVY
-225 GDVEIPWDSVDM
+225 GDVSIPWDSVDM
-237 QVLLK
+237 QVLIK
-242 ADGMPTYHMANVVD
+242 ADGMPTYHMANVID
-256 DYLMKITHVARGE
+256 DHLMKITHVARGE
-269 EWLASVPKHILIY
+269 EWLASVPKHILLY
-282 QYLGLTPPVFMH
+282 RYFGWDAPVFMH

-343 ELMTMAELAEK
+343 ELLTMDQLAEK

-359 LSKSGAIFDIQ
+359 LSKAGAIFDIQ

-377 RWIREKLSDDEFLGR
+377 RWIREQLSPEDFIAR
-392 VLAWASENDRLKQG
+392 TLAWASENSRLTEG
-406 LKLSQSRISKLGE
+406 LKLSQSRVSKLGE
-419 LPALADFLLKSD
+419 LPGLAGFLLSSD
-431 LGLEPAAFAK
+431 VGLTPASFAGLK
-441 IKSSPEELVEIFNT
+441 TSPEETLEILNA
-455 VQPDLEKIL
+455 VQVDLEKML
-464 EWNKETIEAELRA
+464 EWTVESIDAELRA
-477 IADRMGKK
+477 VADRLGKK
-485 LKVVLA
+485 LRVVTP

-509 MELLGRSVVRQ
+509 MALLGRSVVRQ
-520 RLKIAGQVA
+520 RLKTAATVV
-529 ASMAGSGK
+529 ASMVGSGK